1 METNMKN
8 RLKPVIVFIGALLLL
23 AACSPDNPQLGSII
37 SANDLDISVTQNPD
51 KDNIVYLENK
61 TPGIIPFWDY
71 GIGYSNENKTT
82 IEIRFAGE
90 HEITFHALE
99 NGGSVSTSRKI
110 TVTKNDEDYFKD
122 PMWNLLTN
130 GSEGKTW
137 VWNDKVSACFG
148 NGGQGSIVPEW
159 WQVPY
164 SQLVSEGSEI
174 GEMEF
179 NLNGAENFTKTLSTG
194 TTSKGF
200 FSLDVANKRLT
211 ILNSNILH
219 GANYGEDGANG
230 NYYVIT
236 RLTETEMTL
245 ARQGDGWQNTWVF
258 RVK

>member
-1 METNMKN
+1 MKN
-8 RLKPVIVFIGALLLL
+8 RLKPAIAFLGALLLL
-23 AACSPDNPQLGSII
+23 VACSPDNPQLGGII
-37 SANDLDISVTQNPD
+37 SVNDLDISVTQNAE

-61 TPGIIPFWDY
+61 TPGIIPYWDY
-71 GIGYSNENKTT
+71 GIGYSNEHKAT

-90 HEITFHALE
+90 YDIKFYALDK
-99 NGGSVSTSRKI
+99 GGHVSTSRKV

-137 VWNDKVSACFG
+137 VWNDKISACYG

-159 WQVPY
+159 WQVSY
-164 SQLVSEGSEI
+164 ADVVAWDWEV
-174 GEMEF
+174 GEMTF
-179 NLNGAENFTKTLSTG
+179 DLNGAENFSKTLSTG

-219 GANYGEDGANG
+219 GASYGDDGANG
-230 NYYVIT
+230 SYYVIT
-236 RLTETEMTL
+236 NLTETEMTL
-245 ARQGDGWQNTWVF
+245 SRQGSGWQNTWVF